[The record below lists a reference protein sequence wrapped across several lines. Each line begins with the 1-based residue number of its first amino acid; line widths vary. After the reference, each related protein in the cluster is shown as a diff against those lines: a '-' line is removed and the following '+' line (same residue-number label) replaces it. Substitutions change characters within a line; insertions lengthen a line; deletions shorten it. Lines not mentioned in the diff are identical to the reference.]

1 MDLYSRLVAIFKV
14 LLPLIALGILATLF
28 LLSRGSNFEARIP
41 FADSEVAERTRGQQI
56 TAPFYSGTNQKGE
69 EIVVRAALARPGDE
83 NTPAE
88 ATEVNARL
96 TATDGVELTLDS
108 EVVRVDMQSDVAT
121 FQGGVR
127 MTTSTG
133 IDIETEELETTLQ
146 YLSGQTTGTIS
157 GTAPFGDLTAGRM
170 TFGPENDDGPLHV
183 LFNQGVKLI
192 YLPKKSD

>member
-1 MDLYSRLVAIFKV
+1 
-14 LLPLIALGILATLF
+14 
-28 LLSRGSNFEARIP
+28 
-41 FADSEVAERTRGQQI
+41 
-56 TAPFYSGTNQKGE
+56 
-69 EIVVRAALARPGDE
+69 
-83 NTPAE
+83 
-88 ATEVNARL
+88 
-96 TATDGVELTLDS
+96 
-108 EVVRVDMQSDVAT
+108 
-121 FQGGVR
+121 